1 MSLLAQQTRQAAP
14 EYKNI
19 YTILCTV
26 KSAAPKAGKT
36 NSPGLYLLEVIL
48 KYTQQH
54 VRTGAQRTQAGL
66 RAVIVT
72 SYQAAAMG
80 GGGAQVMSE

>member
-1 MSLLAQQTRQAAP
+1 M
-14 EYKNI
+14 
-19 YTILCTV
+19 

-36 NSPGLYLLEVIL
+36 NSPGLYPLEVIL

-54 VRTGAQRTQAGL
+54 VSTGAQSAQAGL
-66 RAVIVT
+66 RAVMVT

-80 GGGAQVMSE
+80 GGGTQVMSE